1 MPASPRQENEGIQ
14 SVYAIIQ
21 AAGHQ
26 YRVEPGQVL
35 DIDRIGPA
43 PGETVTFDQVLLIGR
58 DDGSVA
64 AGDPTLPGATVTG
77 LVDVRLRGP
86 KIRVFRHKRR
96 KGMRRTRGHRT
107 DLTRVRISDISD
119 PSDSD

>member
-1 MPASPRQENEGIQ
+1 MF
-14 SVYAIIQ
+14 AIIQ

-26 YRVEPGQVL
+26 HRVEPGKIL
-35 DIDRIGPA
+35 DIDRIGMDA
-43 PGETVTFDQVLLIGR
+43 GETVTFDQVLLVGR

-64 AGDPTLPGATVTG
+64 AGNPTVPGATVTAI
-77 LVDVRLRGP
+77 VDTHARGP

-119 PSDSD
+119 SD

>member
-1 MPASPRQENEGIQ
+1 M
-14 SVYAIIQ
+14 YAIIQ

-43 PGETVTFDQVLLIGR
+43 PGETVTFDRVLLLCR

-64 AGDPTLPGATVTG
+64 AGNPTLPGATVTG
-77 LVDVRLRGP
+77 LVDARIRGR

-107 DLTRVRISDISD
+107 DLTRVRISGISD
-119 PSDSD
+119 SSDSD

>member
-1 MPASPRQENEGIQ
+1 M
-14 SVYAIIQ
+14 YAIIQ

-35 DIDRIGPA
+35 DIDRIGQE
-43 PGETVTFDQVLLIGR
+43 PGETVTFDRVLLIGR
-58 DDGSVA
+58 DDGTVA
-64 AGDPTLPGATVTG
+64 AGDPTVPGATVTG
-77 LVDVRLRGP
+77 LVDAHDRGP

-96 KGMRRTRGHRT
+96 KGMRRTRGHRA

-119 PSDSD
+119 SDGAAPDSDGAASDSD

>member
-1 MPASPRQENEGIQ
+1 MF
-14 SVYAIIQ
+14 AIIQ

-26 YRVEPGQVL
+26 HRVEPGQIL
-35 DIDRIGPA
+35 DIDRIGMDA
-43 PGETVTFDQVLLIGR
+43 GETVTFDQVLLVGR
-58 DDGSVA
+58 EDGSIA
-64 AGDPTLPGATVTG
+64 AGNPTVPGATVTG
-77 LVDVRLRGP
+77 IVDAHPRGP

-119 PSDSD
+119 SD

>member
-1 MPASPRQENEGIQ
+1 M
-14 SVYAIIQ
+14 YAIIQ
-21 AAGHQ
+21 ASGHQ

-35 DIDRIGPA
+35 DIDRIGTE
-43 PGETVTFDQVLLIGR
+43 PGETVTFDQVLLVGR

-64 AGDPTLPGATVTG
+64 AGNPTVPGATVTG
-77 LVDVRLRGP
+77 FVDCHDRGS

-96 KGMRRTRGHRT
+96 KGMRRTRGHRA

-119 PSDSD
+119 SD